1 MIVGITM
8 KRKALYLLLLAGLVF
23 GPARLFAAIR
33 GDTGWSSDG
42 RQYGFCDPE
51 IMPDAKEGCI
61 FFDRESLEWTETG
74 RREALHIWKV
84 WEKPP
89 AASFDKPLLPVYP
102 LDENEKDGGI
112 VKLSGRIMSTD
123 AVVDIWRLRHGE
135 IPDEKGS
142 DWETVFDYSPDGKW
156 LAAGAIRV
164 NFSDSKNSVHIIIRP
179 VGHWL
184 AAAHLRSGL
193 DSLSAGNFSQGLARL
208 SEAGSLFDKAL
219 KGKDEEPKKL
229 PAERSL
235 DYYLVRDMA
244 IESSWVKEM
253 GKLGWSGD
261 GKELC
266 ACDAWQNEAGVKRAS
281 CRFYNLPSGT
291 WHPIVVEK
299 TRYMCPEPPAAQ
311 KVKAGPPPF
320 SFWADWGQKGDA
332 INIVVYLIEKGGS
345 KAGAVLRRE
354 LKARKLPLTMNN
366 SAPPLFYA
374 VSRPSPDGK
383 NLAVGFA
390 REASDHSRLDY
401 FIEVD
406 TIASWKKKAKG
417 DMKEFSP
424 AEKKVIEKVPGI

>member
-1 MIVGITM
+1 M
-8 KRKALYLLLLAGLVF
+8 KRTTLYLLLLAGLAF
-23 GPARLFAAIR
+23 GPAQLFAAIR

-51 IMPDAKEGCI
+51 IMPEAKEGCV
-61 FFDRESLEWTETG
+61 FFDRDSLEWVETG
-74 RREALHIWKV
+74 RKEALHIWKV
-84 WEKPP
+84 WKKP
-89 AASFDKPLLPVYP
+89 AAGSFDKPLLPVYP
-102 LDENEKDGGI
+102 LDENEKDSGI
-112 VKLSGRIMSTD
+112 VKLSARIMSTD
-123 AVVDIWRLRHGE
+123 AIVEIWRLRKGE
-135 IPDEKGS
+135 TPDEKGS

-156 LAAGAIRV
+156 LAAGAVRV
-164 NFSDSKNSVHIIIRP
+164 NFSDSTNSVHIIARP
-179 VGHWL
+179 VSHWL

-193 DSLSAGNFSQGLARL
+193 DSLSEGNFSQGLARL

-219 KGKDEEPKKL
+219 KGKDEEPEKL
-229 PAERSL
+229 PAESRSL
-235 DYYLVRDMA
+235 DYYLDGDMA
-244 IESSWVKEM
+244 VERSWVKEM
-253 GKLGWSGD
+253 GKLAWSGG

-291 WHPIVVEK
+291 WYPIVVEK

-311 KVKAGPPPF
+311 KVNAGPPPF

-332 INIVVYLIEKGGS
+332 INIVVYMIEKGGS
-345 KAGAVLRRE
+345 KAGAVLRQE
-354 LKARKLPLTMNN
+354 LKARKLPLTMNDT
-366 SAPPLFYA
+366 APPLFYA

-406 TIASWKKKAKG
+406 TIESWKKKAQS
-417 DMKEFSP
+417 DMKDFSP
-424 AEKKVIEKVPGI
+424 GGKKVIEKVPGI